1 MLRICLLALIP
12 AFGLNG
18 LAQAEDISTHVLN
31 ISTGTGGAGIPVTL
45 EMKEGDT
52 WTEIGTSTTGE
63 NGRVEGFDIE
73 TEVATYR
80 LAFDLSNYTDLGQ
93 TPFSLK
99 STSSFR
105 CRMQTGNTM
114 SPFSSAHLDTR
125 PIWGINDTIVRGST
139 PLTIMM

>member
-80 LAFDLSNYTDLGQ
+80 LAFDLSNYADLGP
-93 TPFSLK
+93 TPFFPEIDVIFQVQDADREHHVPVLV
-99 STSSFR
+99 
-105 CRMQTGNTM
+105 
-114 SPFSSAHLDTR
+114 SPF
-125 PIWGINDTIVRGST
+125 GYST
-139 PLTIMM
+139 YLGN

>member
-1 MLRICLLALIP
+1 MLALIP

-93 TPFSLK
+93 TPFFPEIDVIFQVQDADREHHVPVLV
-99 STSSFR
+99 
-105 CRMQTGNTM
+105 
-114 SPFSSAHLDTR
+114 SPF
-125 PIWGINDTIVRGST
+125 GYST
-139 PLTIMM
+139 YLGN

>member
-80 LAFDLSNYTDLGQ
+80 LAFDLSNYADLGR
-93 TPFSLK
+93 TPFFPEIDVIFQVQDADREHHVPVLV
-99 STSSFR
+99 
-105 CRMQTGNTM
+105 
-114 SPFSSAHLDTR
+114 SPF
-125 PIWGINDTIVRGST
+125 GYST
-139 PLTIMM
+139 YLGN

>member
-1 MLRICLLALIP
+1 MLCICLLALIP

-93 TPFSLK
+93 TPFFPEIDVIFQVQDADREHHVPVLV
-99 STSSFR
+99 
-105 CRMQTGNTM
+105 
-114 SPFSSAHLDTR
+114 SPF
-125 PIWGINDTIVRGST
+125 GYST
-139 PLTIMM
+139 YLGN

>member
-1 MLRICLLALIP
+1 MLRNCLLALIP
-12 AFGLNG
+12 AFGLSG

-80 LAFDLSNYTDLGQ
+80 LAFDLSNYVDLGQ
-93 TPFSLK
+93 TPFFPEIDVIFQVQDADREHHVPVLV
-99 STSSFR
+99 
-105 CRMQTGNTM
+105 
-114 SPFSSAHLDTR
+114 SPF
-125 PIWGINDTIVRGST
+125 GYST
-139 PLTIMM
+139 YLGN

>member
-93 TPFSLK
+93 TPFFPEIDVIFQVQDADREHHVPVLV
-99 STSSFR
+99 
-105 CRMQTGNTM
+105 
-114 SPFSSAHLDTR
+114 SPF
-125 PIWGINDTIVRGST
+125 GYST
-139 PLTIMM
+139 YLGN

>member
-1 MLRICLLALIP
+1 MLRNCLLALIP
-12 AFGLNG
+12 AFGLSG

-63 NGRVEGFDIE
+63 NGRIEGFDIE

-80 LAFDLSNYTDLGQ
+80 LAFDLSNYVDLGQ
-93 TPFSLK
+93 TPFFPEIDVIFQVQDADREHHVPVLV
-99 STSSFR
+99 
-105 CRMQTGNTM
+105 
-114 SPFSSAHLDTR
+114 SPF
-125 PIWGINDTIVRGST
+125 GYST
-139 PLTIMM
+139 YLGN

>member
-1 MLRICLLALIP
+1 MSRTCVRALIP
-12 AFGLNG
+12 AIGLSG

-80 LAFDLSNYTDLGQ
+80 LAFDLSNYVDLGQ
-93 TPFSLK
+93 TPFFPEIDVIFQVQDADREHHVPVLV
-99 STSSFR
+99 
-105 CRMQTGNTM
+105 
-114 SPFSSAHLDTR
+114 SPF
-125 PIWGINDTIVRGST
+125 GYST
-139 PLTIMM
+139 YLGN

>member
-1 MLRICLLALIP
+1 MSRNCLLALIP
-12 AFGLNG
+12 AFGLSG

-45 EMKEGDT
+45 EMKEGDI

-80 LAFDLSNYTDLGQ
+80 LAFDLSNYVDLGQ
-93 TPFSLK
+93 TPFFPEIDVIFQVQDSDREHHVPVLV
-99 STSSFR
+99 
-105 CRMQTGNTM
+105 
-114 SPFSSAHLDTR
+114 SPF
-125 PIWGINDTIVRGST
+125 GYST
-139 PLTIMM
+139 YLGN

>member
-12 AFGLNG
+12 AFGLSG

-80 LAFDLSNYTDLGQ
+80 LAFDLSNYADLGQ
-93 TPFSLK
+93 TPFFPEIDVIFQVQDADREHHVPVLV
-99 STSSFR
+99 
-105 CRMQTGNTM
+105 
-114 SPFSSAHLDTR
+114 SPF
-125 PIWGINDTIVRGST
+125 GYST
-139 PLTIMM
+139 YLGN

>member
-31 ISTGTGGAGIPVTL
+31 ISTGTGGTGIPVTL

-80 LAFDLSNYTDLGQ
+80 LAFDLSNYVDLGQ
-93 TPFSLK
+93 TPFFPEIDVIFQVQDADREHHVPVLV
-99 STSSFR
+99 
-105 CRMQTGNTM
+105 
-114 SPFSSAHLDTR
+114 SPF
-125 PIWGINDTIVRGST
+125 GYST
-139 PLTIMM
+139 YLGN